1 MPRIVAELNVTR
13 PVDLAIIDGVES
25 IAGGEGPWIRG
36 IRYVQPGVL
45 IAGLNAV
52 NTDAV
57 AAAVM
62 GYDPRAPKGIA
73 PFQTCDNTLL
83 LAEKLGVGSAEL
95 SRIEV
100 TGVPIDKAL
109 YQFDRV

>member
-57 AAAVM
+57 GAAVM
-62 GYDPRAPKGIA
+62 GYNPRAARGTP
-73 PFQTCDNTLL
+73 PFTMCDNTLL
-83 LAEKLGVGSAEL
+83 LAENLGVGSADL

-100 TGVPIDKAL
+100 VGQAL
-109 YQFDRV
+109 SPVQGFPK